1 MKQRML
7 IHAGLAFALVL
18 AASSASALLGQP
30 LGGVTFHD
38 YATAENGVTYER
50 GPSALHERAEEL
62 RQVGTATLGTLLFE
76 YPMKGNGAPG
86 VALLDYDLDGDVDL
100 YVTDGPGKDNS
111 LYRNRLAE
119 DGHFSLELV
128 PGAAGAAATEQDSTG
143 VCFGDTD
150 NDGDPDLLVLGR
162 QEPHRFFE
170 NRDGQFADVTGQAG
184 SDISG
189 EEGTP
194 CSCAMGDVNGDGLL
208 DVFVANT
215 FDWVSKAAIVIEPWK
230 YNEYN
235 NLYLNLGGN
244 RFEDVSAESGIRNFR
259 DISWGVTMF
268 DYDGDGDLDILVAND
283 QGAVPPY
290 RYGGFNRG
298 FVRVYRNDGA
308 VRFTDVTAQAGLT
321 FPGDYMG
328 FAVADY
334 DGNGTIDFYAS
345 NAGDWTLLLFGV
357 PYALGDLTSR
367 WFLNDGKGRFLDVG
381 LNPEVLASGWSW
393 GASAFD
399 YDNDGDFDIVTYGG
413 QDTGPILEVSNP
425 GTLLNNDGRARF
437 RFDFAAYD
445 GSVDHTRRI
454 SHGLAT
460 GDLDGNGFEDVV
472 SVSDT
477 NAAPFFPVIPYPFG
491 FGGPLQGKAALI
503 PSWIIQP
510 DNTFKWSGVPL
521 LHGTLAI
528 ELNSGG
534 NGNGSVEVQ
543 TVGTVGIATGGRSNR
558 DGIGA
563 VVRFTP
569 SGGRPASQ
577 PILGGASHSSQ
588 DSLLAHFGLGT
599 ATQGMVEVVWQGGV
613 KNRLYGVQ
621 EGERVRFPEIPC
633 DFGSKPKKG
642 AARAAYTACVDK
654 ALAEIQA
661 AGLLTAAEAARF
673 RASALTALG
682 RSR

>member
-7 IHAGLAFALVL
+7 IWAGIVLTLAL
-18 AASSASALLGQP
+18 AASSAAAQP

-38 YATAENGVTYER
+38 VATADNGITYER
-50 GPSALHERAEEL
+50 GPSALHENIGEL
-62 RQVGTATLGTLLFE
+62 QQIGTATLGTLLFE

-86 VALLDYDLDGDVDL
+86 LALLDYDLDGDVDL
-100 YVTDGPGKDNS
+100 YVTDGPGRDNS

-119 DGHFSLELV
+119 DGHFSLELI
-128 PGAAGAAATEQDSTG
+128 PGGGGAAATEQDSTG

-150 NDGDPDLLVLGR
+150 NDGDPDMLVLGR

-170 NRDGQFADVTGQAG
+170 NRSGQWIDVTATGG

-189 EEGTP
+189 DAGTP

-215 FDWVSKAAIVIEPWK
+215 FDWVSKAAIVVEPWK
-230 YNEYN
+230 HNEYN

-244 RFEDVSAESGIRNFR
+244 RFKDVSAESGIRNRR
-259 DISWGVTMF
+259 DISWGVVMY
-268 DYDGDGDLDILVAND
+268 DYDGDGDLDIIVAND
-283 QGAVPPY
+283 QGAVPLY
-290 RYGGFNRG
+290 KYGGFNRG

-321 FPGDYMG
+321 WPGDYMG

-334 DGNGTIDFYAS
+334 DGNGAIDFYAS
-345 NAGDWTLLLFGV
+345 NSGDWTLLLFGV

-381 LNPEVLASGWSW
+381 LNPEVRSSGWSW

-413 QDTGPILEVSNP
+413 QDTGPILDVSNP
-425 GTLLNNDGRARF
+425 GTLLNNDGHARF
-437 RFDFAAYD
+437 RLDFAAYD
-445 GSVDHTRRI
+445 GSVDHTRRV

-460 GDLDGNGFEDVV
+460 GDLDGNGFEDIV

-477 NAAPFFPVIPYPFG
+477 NAEPFFPVIPYPFG

-521 LHGTLAI
+521 LPGTLAI

-534 NGNGSVEVQ
+534 NGNGSVEVR
-543 TVGTVGIATGGRSNR
+543 TVGTVGIATGGRNNR

-569 SGGRPASQ
+569 AGGRTASQ

-599 ATQGMVEVVWQGGV
+599 AHDGMIEVVWQGKV
-613 KNRLYGVQ
+613 RNRLYGVQ

-633 DFGSKPKKG
+633 DFSGKPIKG
-642 AARAAYTACVDK
+642 KARAAYTACVAK
-654 ALAEIQA
+654 ALIEIQA
-661 AGLLTAAEAARF
+661 AGLLTADEAARF
-673 RASALTALG
+673 GASALLALG
-682 RSR
+682 TKR